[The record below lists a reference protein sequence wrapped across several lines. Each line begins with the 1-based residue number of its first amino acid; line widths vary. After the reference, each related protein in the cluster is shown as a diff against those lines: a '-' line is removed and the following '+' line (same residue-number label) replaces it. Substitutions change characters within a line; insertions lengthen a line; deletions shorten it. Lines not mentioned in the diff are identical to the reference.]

1 MTSFL
6 WPPLLNPRH
15 DAFVLKCIEPC
26 TFNWQVV
33 RKDILHLLDELLRL
47 GMRRGQ
53 KCTDAEK
60 LRALGQ

>member
-6 WPPLLNPRH
+6 WPPLNPRY
-15 DAFVLKCIEPC
+15 DVFVIKCIQPC
-26 TFNWQVV
+26 AFDWHVV